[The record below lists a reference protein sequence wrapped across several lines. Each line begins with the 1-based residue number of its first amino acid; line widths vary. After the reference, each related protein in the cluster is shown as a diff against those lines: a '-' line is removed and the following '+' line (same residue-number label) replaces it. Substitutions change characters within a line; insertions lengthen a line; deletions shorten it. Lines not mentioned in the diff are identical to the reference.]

1 MRKGKLLNA
10 EIVSVLAH
18 MGHTDQLTLSD
29 AGLPIPSEVKRI
41 DLALKKGVPS
51 FIETLEVI
59 KHEMVIEKVI
69 LAEEIKLFNTDLYK
83 KVLQLFEESQIE
95 WVSHEAFK
103 VRTKTSKVVIRTG
116 ECTSYANIIIQS
128 GVDFE
133 GDAHA

>member
-1 MRKGKLLNA
+1 MKKGKLLNA
-10 EIVSVLAH
+10 DIISVMAQ
-18 MGHTDQLTLSD
+18 MGHTDEMTVSD
-29 AGLPIPSEVKRI
+29 AGLPVPMGVKRI

-59 KHEMVIEKVI
+59 KHEMIIEKVI
-69 LAEEIKLFNTDLYK
+69 LAEEIKVFNTALYE
-83 KVLQLFEESQIE
+83 KVMQLFDESKIE

-103 VRTKTSKVVIRTG
+103 LRTKSSKAVIRTG
-116 ECTSYANIIIQS
+116 ECTSYANIILCS

>member
-1 MRKGKLLNA
+1 MKKGKLLNA
-10 EIVSVLAH
+10 DIISVMAQ
-18 MGHTDQLTLSD
+18 MGHTDEITLSD
-29 AGLPIPSEVKRI
+29 AGLPIPIGVKRI

-59 KHEMVIEKVI
+59 KHEMIIEKVI
-69 LAEEIKLFNTDLYK
+69 LADEIKVFNPALYE
-83 KVLQLFEESQIE
+83 KVVQLFDESQIE

-103 VRTKTSKVVIRTG
+103 LRTKLSKAVIRTG
-116 ECTSYANIIIQS
+116 ECTSYANIILCS